1 MCVIHCKHLCDSRW
15 VRADF
20 FCYDRDALNHKKD
33 MGHYGR
39 FVFTMVALRFL
50 AEDEVVTTVA
60 EDKDFSEEQ
69 ARSLHA
75 QIKSHDYNLPSRKKI
90 LQYQLE
96 QEFPIILNLD
106 DPGEGIYKQLNA
118 PVQWI
123 GRLQDSGSA

>member
-1 MCVIHCKHLCDSRW
+1 
-15 VRADF
+15 
-20 FCYDRDALNHKKD
+20 

-50 AEDEVVTTVA
+50 AVDEVVTTVA

-69 ARSLHA
+69 ARSLYA